1 MGGLA
6 ACQMPPSPW
15 SDVSRSRKLGQGLP
29 ARAGSNV
36 AEVPTTKELLQAWPT
51 LTAVRGVG
59 HLYDLHAHHAIQLT
73 LAIHGELRIKSSQ
86 QGQWTEAAG
95 VLVDTDLPHALDA
108 GGREVLFVFLDPESS
123 LGVSMRA
130 VLNRQLHLLDEQ
142 EARKWYASLK
152 SAVASE
158 QRTIQAEVGS
168 PSGFHE
174 RPKPCHP
181 SVRRVI
187 QYLRSGG
194 IENDVALKTLADV
207 AELSRTRLVH
217 VFSESVGVPI
227 RPYILWLRLQL
238 AAAALGKGASITEA
252 AHASGF
258 SDSAHLTRTFRRMF
272 GTTPSDLLDSRF
284 APDA

>member
-1 MGGLA
+1 
-6 ACQMPPSPW
+6 
-15 SDVSRSRKLGQGLP
+15 
-29 ARAGSNV
+29 
-36 AEVPTTKELLQAWPT
+36 
-51 LTAVRGVG
+51 
-59 HLYDLHAHHAIQLT
+59 
-73 LAIHGELRIKSSQ
+73 
-86 QGQWTEAAG
+86 
-95 VLVDTDLPHALDA
+95 
-108 GGREVLFVFLDPESS
+108 
-123 LGVSMRA
+123 MRA